1 MAGAV
6 GMADG
11 IGIDAHGRAVAILGD
26 RWRHAARAMAGCSLW
41 RTSPPRNQLA
51 VRQRPVALATNG
63 SDSRCMQSA
72 RTLAIAGPA
81 TLVLNAAQAPVP
93 DAGCT

>member
-6 GMADG
+6 GVADG
-11 IGIDAHGRAVAILGD
+11 IGIDAHWRAAAILGD
-26 RWRHAARAMAGCSLW
+26 RWRHAAGAMPVRSRW
-41 RTSPPRNQLA
+41 RTSPPRGQLA
-51 VRQRPVALATNG
+51 VRQRPVAPATNG

-81 TLVLNAAQAPVP
+81 TLVLNAAHAPVP